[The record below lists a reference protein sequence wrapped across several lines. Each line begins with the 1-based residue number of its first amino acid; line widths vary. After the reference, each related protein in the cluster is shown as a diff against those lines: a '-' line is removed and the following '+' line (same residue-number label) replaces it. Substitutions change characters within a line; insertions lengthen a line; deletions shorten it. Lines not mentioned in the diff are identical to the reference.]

1 MSLESDILADF
12 RQLLAEHG
20 AAATWNNINLS
31 VLVSRLRSEQQIEMG
46 GFVESPDLSVR
57 VAKSAF
63 PAALPKMGERFLV
76 DGAAYRISK
85 VSSHPRSP
93 LLTLTLTSTDE

>member
-1 MSLESDILADF
+1 MSLESDILSDLQ
-12 RQLLAEHG
+12 QLLAEHG
-20 AAATWNNINLS
+20 TAALWNGLNLS
-31 VLVSRLRSEQQIEMG
+31 VLVSRLRSEQQIDIG

-63 PAALPKMGERFLV
+63 PAAMPKMGERILV

-85 VSSHPRSP
+85 VSSHTHSP
-93 LLTLTLTSTDE
+93 LLTLTLTTTDE